1 MTEFARIQV
10 RTTPELKEQATH
22 LFESMGMDLGTAIN
36 MFLAET
42 VTEER
47 LPFQPTSRIRF
58 EKAVLRAERE
68 PAIHAGTADSMKA
81 VIGNV

>member
-10 RTTPELKEQATH
+10 RTTPELKQQATH
-22 LFESMGMDLGTAIN
+22 LFES

>member
-47 LPFQPTSRIRF
+47 LPSSQQ
-58 EKAVLRAERE
+58 AGYVLRKLNFRAERE